1 MNETWVYKIKN
12 IDSIY
17 QSMIVKYIAK
27 GYKVI
32 TSHSGGSQ
40 SEQHKIDF
48 TDGKDIYRI
57 WYVEDSETIKNA
69 NDYYYGRINYI
80 LISVRKYKMDEN
92 SLYFHG
98 TLWFGKG
105 DIVEEKKFYLVNE
118 YDKRDRINYG
128 KTNNDK
134 KVYFDNKE
142 YAIREMQKSENRWKD
157 NVVRNKITLSNENKK
172 RIVEMIKKIKGFS
185 NLRIKDVD
193 YLMHII
199 EYGNSKY
206 VVYFSKEYK
215 KTYSLQLK
223 VTEIWFPK

>member
-1 MNETWVYKIKN
+1 MNKTWVYKIKN

-17 QSMIVKYIAK
+17 QSLIVKYIAK

-32 TSHSGGSQ
+32 TSHSEGSQ
-40 SEQHKIDF
+40 GEQHKIDF

-118 YDKRDRINYG
+118 YDKHGRIDI
-128 KTNNDK
+128 DK
-134 KVYFDNKE
+134 RVYFDNIE
-142 YAIREMQKSENRWKD
+142 YAITAIRKGDSRWTD
-157 NVVRNKITLSNENKK
+157 NVIRNKITLSKENKK
-172 RIVEMIKKIKGFS
+172 RIVEIIKKRQGFS
-185 NLRIKDVD
+185 NLRIKDIG
-193 YLMHII
+193 YLEHVI

-215 KTYSLQLK
+215 KTYRLQLK
-223 VTEIWFPK
+223 ETEI

>member
-1 MNETWVYKIKN
+1 MNGTWVYKIKN

-32 TSHSGGSQ
+32 TSHSSGSQ

-57 WYVEDSETIKNA
+57 WYIEDSETIRGDA
-69 NDYYYGRINYI
+69 NNYYYGSLNYI
-80 LISVRKYKMDEN
+80 LLSVRKYEIDKN
-92 SLYFHG
+92 SLYRHD
-98 TLWFGKG
+98 TLWFNKG
-105 DIVEEKKFYLVNE
+105 EIVEEKKFYLVNE
-118 YDKRDRINYG
+118 YDKHGR
-128 KTNNDK
+128 TNNDK
-134 KVYFDNKE
+134 RVYFDNKE
-142 YAIREMQKSENRWKD
+142 CAITEKRKSDNRRWTD
-157 NVVRNKITLSNENKK
+157 NVVRNKIVLSNENKK
-172 RIVEMIKKIKGFS
+172 RIVEMIKKHKGFS

-206 VVYFSKEYK
+206 TVYFSKEYK
-215 KTYSLQLK
+215 KTSTLQLK
-223 VTEIWFPK
+223 VRAI